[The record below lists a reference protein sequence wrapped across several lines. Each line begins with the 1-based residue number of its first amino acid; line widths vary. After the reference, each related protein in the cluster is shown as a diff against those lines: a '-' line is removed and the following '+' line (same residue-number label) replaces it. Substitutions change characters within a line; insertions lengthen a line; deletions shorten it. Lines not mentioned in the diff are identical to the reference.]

1 MTDPIKFTPDEIQ
14 EIQDV
19 QSLYNTIVTQAGQVY
34 LEELALDKKKDQLES
49 NFEEIRNKESGIIS
63 SLTTKY
69 GQGKINLETG
79 EFDPASGED

>member
-1 MTDPIKFTPDEIQ
+1 MADPIKFTSDEIQ

-34 LEELALDKKKDQLES
+34 LEDLALDKKKDQLES

-79 EFDPASGED
+79 EFLPASGED

>member
-1 MTDPIKFTPDEIQ
+1 MADPIKFTPDEIQ

-79 EFDPASGED
+79 EFLPASGED